1 VPPSLPAAC
10 PDSTPGSKA
19 RFQASSDTGE
29 ITGRNRPA
37 ERRNLTAARAAS
49 ASSANRASGPQRYEP
64 PPIRCVAALLLS
76 KLNLEFA
83 MVGFDAAGKRVNY
96 LGRSVAL
103 QLDPAHYAQIMAN
116 GIRVRMALDLP
127 SGEGFLRIA
136 VQDLAAGRAGSLEIP
151 VTEAAK

>member
-1 VPPSLPAAC
+1 
-10 PDSTPGSKA
+10 
-19 RFQASSDTGE
+19 
-29 ITGRNRPA
+29 
-37 ERRNLTAARAAS
+37 
-49 ASSANRASGPQRYEP
+49 
-64 PPIRCVAALLLS
+64 
-76 KLNLEFA
+76 

-103 QLDPAHYAQIMAN
+103 QLDPAQYAQIMAN

-127 SGEGFLRIA
+127 SSEGFLRIA